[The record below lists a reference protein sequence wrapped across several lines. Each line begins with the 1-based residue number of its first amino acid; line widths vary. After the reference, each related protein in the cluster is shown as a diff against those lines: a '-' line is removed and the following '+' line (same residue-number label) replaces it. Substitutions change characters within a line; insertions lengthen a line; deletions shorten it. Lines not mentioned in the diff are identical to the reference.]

1 VYCFWLPCVKQ
12 YSFQKCIVFGLE
24 APNPL
29 FYRCKLLA
37 ILKTSYF
44 FGLLGKTSDE
54 LKTAFA
60 IGGRLAVMLLHALCV
75 FLCIPLF
82 DCKMRT
88 LIGQRPLLG
97 NSTVVKSVLFLA
109 SLCKTVQFSKVYCFW
124 LPCVKQ
130 YSFQK
135 CIVFGLEAPNPLFY
149 RCKLLA
155 ILKTGYFFG
164 LLGKTSDELKRA
176 IAIGGRPTMMLLHA
190 LCVFLCIPL
199 FEPK

>member
-1 VYCFWLPCVKQ
+1 
-12 YSFQKCIVFGLE
+12 
-24 APNPL
+24 
-29 FYRCKLLA
+29 
-37 ILKTSYF
+37 
-44 FGLLGKTSDE
+44 
-54 LKTAFA
+54 
-60 IGGRLAVMLLHALCV
+60 
-75 FLCIPLF
+75 
-82 DCKMRT
+82 MRT

-164 LLGKTSDELKRA
+164 LLGKTSDELKTA
-176 IAIGGRPTMMLLHA
+176 FAIGGRPAT
-190 LCVFLCIPL
+190 LCASRSVSVSVPSLIA
-199 FEPK
+199 K